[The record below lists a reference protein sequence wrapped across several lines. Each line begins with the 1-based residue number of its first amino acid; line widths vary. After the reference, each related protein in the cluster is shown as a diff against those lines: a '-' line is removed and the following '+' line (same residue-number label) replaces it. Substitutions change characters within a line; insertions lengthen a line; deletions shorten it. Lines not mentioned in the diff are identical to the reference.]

1 MGVAYV
7 PQSSNVFPSLTGRE
21 NLELG
26 FRGGR
31 RSSRGGLKPRI
42 DELCDLFPELKGIL
56 RSQAYVL
63 SGGQRQTLAF
73 AKALMSG
80 PRLMLLDE
88 PSAGLS
94 PRLVGD
100 MFRHIKHL
108 VTLGIGVLLVEQNA
122 RQALSVG
129 DRGYVLD
136 GGKNALA
143 GPARELLSDERTVAL
158 YLGQGDRR
166 AV

>member
-1 MGVAYV
+1 
-7 PQSSNVFPSLTGRE
+7 VFPSLTGRE

-26 FRGGR
+26 FGGSSFAHRGALR
-31 RSSRGGLKPRI
+31 ARI
-42 DELCDLFPELKGIL
+42 DEICDLFPELTGVL

-73 AKALMSG
+73 AKALMSS
-80 PRLMLLDE
+80 PQLMLLDE

-94 PRLVGD
+94 PRLMGE

-108 VTLGIGVLLVEQNA
+108 VSLGIGVVLVEQNA

-136 GGKNALA
+136 GGRNALT
-143 GPARELLSDERTVAL
+143 GLARDLLKDQRTVAL
-158 YLGQGDRR
+158 YLGQGKQ
-166 AV
+166 AVQ